1 LRWLRI
7 AGLALAGVLGVM
19 VAIGWH
25 VITRVTALPHPVP
38 LLAPEGAAPLSA
50 EPPGESGVTLHLLFT
65 AETTVPF
72 GQFYRGLE
80 GWVGAAALW
89 KGGLQRET
97 FWAPVAV
104 AVVRHPRHGVLL
116 VDTGISPEQTH
127 PFRYYSVRAGGLN
140 AGIWRDSA
148 NRIAAEGDL
157 TQQLARLGIA
167 PGDVTHVVLSHLH
180 EDHVGEL
187 RRFPGAT
194 VHVAR
199 LEWEDRA
206 RVAYEPTFAEV
217 RRWRIF
223 DFDAGAFGPFAASH
237 DLFGDR
243 TVVLLPT
250 PGHTMGHTVV
260 LVRLGRFGAV
270 VTGDALYTLR
280 HLDADALASFNYFG
294 RQGLATYQDSV
305 RRIAALA
312 RERPELVLVVP
323 HDPFAY
329 NLVHTKR
336 AFADGRLDT
345 AEWALLRQ
353 EQAKPFDAAGR
364 LREAARPRW
373 DAAAERVVAELP

>member
-1 LRWLRI
+1 MSWLRV
-7 AGLALAGVLGVM
+7 AGLAVAAVLAVAI
-19 VAIGWH
+19 AIGWR
-25 VITRVTALPHPVP
+25 VISRVVALPHPTP
-38 LLAPEGAAPLSA
+38 LLAPEGAAPLSTEMPA
-50 EPPGESGVTLHLLFT
+50 DAGITLHLLYT

-72 GQFYRGLE
+72 GQFYGGLE
-80 GWVGAAALW
+80 GWVGSAALW
-89 KGGLQRET
+89 KGGLQRDT

-140 AGIWRDSA
+140 AGIWRDSE

-157 TQQLARLGIA
+157 ALQLAKLGIA
-167 PGDVTHVVLSHLH
+167 PGDVRHIVLTHLH

-199 LEWEDRA
+199 LEWDDRA
-206 RVAYEPTFAEV
+206 RVAYEPSFAEV

-223 DFDAGAFGPFAASH
+223 DFEAGAFGPFSASH

-243 TVVLLPT
+243 SVVLLPT

-270 VTGDALYTLR
+270 VVGDALYTLR

-294 RQGLATYQDSV
+294 PQGLATQRDSV
-305 RRIAALA
+305 RRLA
-312 RERPELVLVVP
+312 TLVRDRPELVLVVP

-329 NLVHTKR
+329 NLVHTKG
-336 AFADGRLDT
+336 AFADGRLDG
-345 AEWALLRQ
+345 AEWSRLRHA
-353 EQAKPFDAAGR
+353 QAEPFDAAGR
-364 LREAARPRW
+364 LRDAARPRW
-373 DAAAERVVAELP
+373 DAAAERVVADVP